1 MPMLVINSDPERL
14 WGKPLDPPDYLCF
27 EFDEYQYKEN
37 TKLCFSIGRSGVNT
51 ITSISYSVNNGDSW
65 TTIDSG
71 FGTAYSNIVQIPVI
85 SGLKVLFKGEATSL
99 NGAQFKITNLGNS
112 WGEYPLIGNISGNP
126 MCLLYNDDFEDKVEF
141 PENSDSNFKSLFE
154 DYCGFFTFD
163 GFKLPATKLTP
174 NCYLSIFKYCSN
186 MVKAPELPALILPE
200 KCYSFMFCACT
211 KVNYIKMM
219 GEALADGVSVGNTT
233 SPFYE
238 WGQDIGGGG
247 TLVISKD
254 AQFELP
260 NGESGNLYWTV
271 EEV

>member
-1 MPMLVINSDPERL
+1 MPMLVVNSDPERL

-27 EFDEYQYKEN
+27 EFDEYQYKDN
-37 TKLCFSIGRSGVNT
+37 TKLCFSTGSSGVNT

-141 PENSDSNFKSLFE
+141 PENSDSNFKGLFSE
-154 DYCGFFTFD
+154 NSFFTYE
-163 GFKLPATKLTP
+163 GLKLPATTLTP
-174 NCYLSIFKYCSN
+174 HCYRGLFFYCRN
-186 MVKAPELPALILPE
+186 LVKAPDLPALILPE
-200 KCYSFMFCACT
+200 NCYSGMFQECRNA
-211 KVNYIKMM
+211 NYIKMM
-219 GEALADGVSVGNTT
+219 GEALADGATIGTST
-233 SPFYE
+233 SPFYN
-238 WGQDIGGGG
+238 WGADIGSGG

-260 NGESGNLYWTV
+260 NGGSGNLYWTV